1 MNRNKEQ
8 IILIILDDFCLYQY
22 FIYSMANVFYSY
34 FAYLPTLQ
42 HVHYAL
48 ESSYFWLL
56 QSVFN
61 LHNIY
66 LPSTCNQR
74 LSSSLSLSLFSPL
87 PFSLSSRPLALLLN
101 MRIICGPTGGRE
113 RESERRLCWRQ
124 RRQAARFRHIS
135 HFAAKSIKPEMH
147 VVTSSHTSPAHTCCI
162 RLAQEINLTSG
173 QSARAAK
180 GQEGWPG
187 QAG

>member
-1 MNRNKEQ
+1 MF
-8 IILIILDDFCLYQY
+8 ISIFYLQY
-22 FIYSMANVFYSY
+22 GQRFLLLLG
-34 FAYLPTLQ
+34 YLPTLQ

-74 LSSSLSLSLFSPL
+74 LSSSLSLSLLSFAFL
-87 PFSLSSRPLALLLN
+87 PFFPPSGAALKHAHYLW
-101 MRIICGPTGGRE
+101 PHWERE
-113 RESERRLCWRQ
+113 RQRERRLCWRQ

>member
-1 MNRNKEQ
+1 MPYNFGILFTVWPTFSTPFWGIYQHCSTFIMRSNRATFGSFNQ
-8 IILIILDDFCLYQY
+8 CLICTI
-22 FIYSMANVFYSY
+22 FIYR
-34 FAYLPTLQ
+34 
-42 HVHYAL
+42 AL
-48 ESSYFWLL
+48 AIKGCL
-56 QSVFN
+56 
-61 LHNIY
+61 
-66 LPSTCNQR
+66 LPSP
-74 LSSSLSLSLFSPL
+74 SLSLFSPL

-101 MRIICGPTGGRE
+101 MRIICGPHWERE
-113 RESERRLCWRQ
+113 RQSERRLCWRQ

>member
-1 MNRNKEQ
+1 MTFVYINKSV
-8 IILIILDDFCLYQY
+8 LSFRY
-22 FIYSMANVFYSY
+22 FIYSMANVFYS
-34 FAYLPTLQ
+34 FLGYLPTLQ

-74 LSSSLSLSLFSPL
+74 LSSSLF
-87 PFSLSSRPLALLLN
+87 LSSLLFLLALLLN
-101 MRIICGPTGGRE
+101 MRIICSPPGRE
-113 RESERRLCWRQ
+113 RERERRLCWRQ

-147 VVTSSHTSPAHTCCI
+147 VVTSSHTSPCCCCPYTCCI

-173 QSARAAK
+173 QSATAAK
-180 GQEGWPG
+180 GQEE
-187 QAG
+187 